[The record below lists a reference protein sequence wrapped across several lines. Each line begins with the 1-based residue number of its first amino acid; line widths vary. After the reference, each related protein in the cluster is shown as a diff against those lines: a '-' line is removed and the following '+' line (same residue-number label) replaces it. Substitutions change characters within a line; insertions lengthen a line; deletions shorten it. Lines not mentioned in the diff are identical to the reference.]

1 MTTDTLNK
9 LNEYICG
16 VIRFPNIQT
25 ALILN
30 AALVWAFDL
39 YHILSLLSDIHVEN
53 DKYAD
58 CD

>member
-1 MTTDTLNK
+1 MITFVVL
-9 LNEYICG
+9 LG
-16 VIRFPNIQT
+16 VPNIQT

-58 CD
+58 CDWTPLLTNCS

>member
-9 LNEYICG
+9 FNEYICG
-16 VIRFPNIQT
+16 GIVPNGQT

-30 AALVWAFDL
+30 AAFVWAFDL
-39 YHILSLLSDIHVEN
+39 YDLLSLLSDIHVEN